1 MKKKE
6 KKANSPGLLQR
17 VLSMIVSYD
26 AASKAEREFHQ
37 LGEEHQVFLKAF
49 DEHKMQCSACFRREG
64 RARSGLCPTGQKL
77 VDEAE
82 SLMIRIQDV
91 EGVRQ
96 THAPHDRESF
106 FQS

>member
-17 VLSMIVSYD
+17 VLSVIVSYD
-26 AASKAEREFHQ
+26 TASRAEREFHQ
-37 LGEEHQVFLKAF
+37 LGEEHHVFLMAF

-91 EGVRQ
+91 ESLRLGGLKG
-96 THAPHDRESF
+96 
-106 FQS
+106 